1 MVGGSSRPPPYSL
14 GVVHLASVLP
24 GWLPQSFSPPD
35 KHSVVVGV
43 EVEVLGED
51 SVEVD
56 RDSFLGAQRAGES
69 QDGNCS

>member
-1 MVGGSSRPPPYSL
+1 
-14 GVVHLASVLP
+14 
-24 GWLPQSFSPPD
+24 
-35 KHSVVVGV
+35 
-43 EVEVLGED
+43 VLGED